1 MTIVKRHTRAF
12 VEVAGHVLAA
22 GCSIRFR
29 AEGTSMR
36 PAINDGDL
44 ITVKAQ
50 GRESLQGGQVIVYLR
65 EHRPLAHRV
74 VAILTTAAGNVLVV
88 SRGDARPADDAP
100 VDAGCVLGKVT
111 SIQRDRAG
119 RLTVLRPRRTAL
131 SRLGRVVRESARVAL
146 TALAVG

>member
-1 MTIVKRHTRAF
+1 MAIVRRHTRAF
-12 VEVAGHVLAA
+12 VDVAGHVLAA

-50 GRESLQGGQVIVYLR
+50 GTESLQGGQVIVYLR

-88 SRGDARPADDAP
+88 SRGDARPTDDAP

-111 SIQRDRAG
+111 SIQPDRAG
-119 RLTVLRPRRTAL
+119 RITVFKLRRMTL
-131 SRLGRVVRESARVAL
+131 SRLGRVVRESARRSVCCL
-146 TALAVG
+146 MG